1 MRKDRN
7 KMKNISIML
16 TTVSLMFL
24 TMSNVVTAHTS
35 EGNNANK
42 RDELPVLTSSAGK
55 VVMQFHQAIQ
65 ANDKSKARGFL
76 ADNVIIYEGGR
87 VERSADDY
95 ANHHML
101 ADMKYLAQL
110 EVKILEHEVREVGQ
124 TAFSMSRTKLT
135 GEFKGKEVNS
145 EGMESMVLLK
155 KDGKWKIAHIH
166 WSH

>member
-1 MRKDRN
+1 
-7 KMKNISIML
+7 MKIIQIIVTAAL
-16 TTVSLMFL
+16 LIFL
-24 TMSNVVTAHTS
+24 TMSNVTIAHASEKNNTS
-35 EGNNANK
+35 K
-42 RDELPVLTSSAGK
+42 RGELTVLTSDAGK

-65 ANDKSKARGFL
+65 GGDKSKARGFL
-76 ADNVIIYEGGR
+76 ADDVIIYEGGR

-110 EVKILEHEVREVGQ
+110 KVEILEHEVREMGE
-124 TAFSMSRTKLT
+124 TAYSISKTKLT
-135 GEFKGKEVNS
+135 GEFQGKDVKS

-155 KDGKWKIAHIH
+155 KDGKWKIVHIH

>member
-1 MRKDRN
+1 M
-7 KMKNISIML
+7 IQIIITAAL
-16 TTVSLMFL
+16 LIFL
-24 TMSNVVTAHTS
+24 TMSNVTIAHASEKNNTS
-35 EGNNANK
+35 K
-42 RDELPVLTSSAGK
+42 RGELPVLTSDAGK

-65 ANDKSKARGFL
+65 GGDKSKARGFL
-76 ADNVIIYEGGR
+76 ADDVIIYEGGR

-110 EVKILEHEVREVGQ
+110 EVEILEHEVREVGQ

-166 WSH
+166 WTH

>member
-1 MRKDRN
+1 
-7 KMKNISIML
+7 MKIIQIIVTAAL
-16 TTVSLMFL
+16 LIFL
-24 TMSNVVTAHTS
+24 TMSNVTIAHASEKNNTS
-35 EGNNANK
+35 K
-42 RDELPVLTSSAGK
+42 RGELPVLTSDAGK
-55 VVMQFHQAIQ
+55 VVMQFHQALQ
-65 ANDKSKARGFL
+65 GGDKSKARGFL
-76 ADNVIIYEGGR
+76 ADDVIIYEGGR

-110 EVKILEHEVREVGQ
+110 KVEILEHEVREVGE
-124 TAFSMSRTKLT
+124 TAYSISKTKLT
-135 GEFKGKEVNS
+135 GEFQGKDVKS

>member
-1 MRKDRN
+1 
-7 KMKNISIML
+7 
-16 TTVSLMFL
+16 
-24 TMSNVVTAHTS
+24 MSNVVTAHTS

-110 EVKILEHEVREVGQ
+110 KVEILEHEVREMGEI
-124 TAFSMSRTKLT
+124 AYSISKTKLT
-135 GEFKGKEVNS
+135 GEFQGKDVKS
-145 EGMESMVLLK
+145 EGMESMILMK
-155 KDGKWKIAHIH
+155 KNGKWKIAHIH

>member
-1 MRKDRN
+1 
-7 KMKNISIML
+7 MKIIQIIVTAAL
-16 TTVSLMFL
+16 LIFL
-24 TMSNVVTAHTS
+24 TMSNVTIAHASEKNNTS
-35 EGNNANK
+35 K
-42 RDELPVLTSSAGK
+42 RGELTVLTSDAGK

-65 ANDKSKARGFL
+65 GGDKSKARGFL
-76 ADNVIIYEGGR
+76 ADDVIIYEGGR

-110 EVKILEHEVREVGQ
+110 KVEILEHEVREMGE
-124 TAFSMSRTKLT
+124 TAYSISKTKLT
-135 GEFKGKEVNS
+135 GEFQGKDVKS

>member
-1 MRKDRN
+1 M
-7 KMKNISIML
+7 IQIIITAAL
-16 TTVSLMFL
+16 LIFL
-24 TMSNVVTAHTS
+24 TMSNVTIAHASEKNNTS
-35 EGNNANK
+35 K
-42 RDELPVLTSSAGK
+42 RGELPVLTSDAGK
-55 VVMQFHQAIQ
+55 VVMQFHQALQ
-65 ANDKSKARGFL
+65 GGDKSKARGFL
-76 ADNVIIYEGGR
+76 ADDVIIYEGGR

-110 EVKILEHEVREVGQ
+110 EVEILEHEVREVGQ

>member
-1 MRKDRN
+1 M
-7 KMKNISIML
+7 IQIIITAAL
-16 TTVSLMFL
+16 LIFL
-24 TMSNVVTAHTS
+24 TMSNVTIAHASEKNNTS
-35 EGNNANK
+35 K
-42 RDELPVLTSSAGK
+42 RGELPVLTSDAGK

-65 ANDKSKARGFL
+65 GGDKSKARGFL
-76 ADNVIIYEGGR
+76 ADDVIIYEGGR

-110 EVKILEHEVREVGQ
+110 EVEILEHEVREVGQ

>member
-1 MRKDRN
+1 
-7 KMKNISIML
+7 MKIIQIIVTAAL
-16 TTVSLMFL
+16 LIFL
-24 TMSNVVTAHTS
+24 TMSNVVIAHASEKNNTS
-35 EGNNANK
+35 K
-42 RDELPVLTSSAGK
+42 RGELTVLTSDAGK
-55 VVMQFHQAIQ
+55 FHQAIQ
-65 ANDKSKARGFL
+65 GGDKSKARGFL
-76 ADNVIIYEGGR
+76 ADDVIIYEGGR

-110 EVKILEHEVREVGQ
+110 KVEILEHEVREMGEI
-124 TAFSMSRTKLT
+124 AYSISKTKLT
-135 GEFKGKEVNS
+135 GEFQGKDVKS

>member
-1 MRKDRN
+1 M
-7 KMKNISIML
+7 KMIQIIITAAL
-16 TTVSLMFL
+16 LIFL
-24 TMSNVVTAHTS
+24 TMSNVTIAHASEKNNTS
-35 EGNNANK
+35 K
-42 RDELPVLTSSAGK
+42 RGELPVLTSDAGK

-65 ANDKSKARGFL
+65 GGDKSKARGFL
-76 ADNVIIYEGGR
+76 ADDVIIYEGGR

-110 EVKILEHEVREVGQ
+110 EVEILEHEVREVGQ

-166 WSH
+166 WTH

>member
-1 MRKDRN
+1 
-7 KMKNISIML
+7 
-16 TTVSLMFL
+16 
-24 TMSNVVTAHTS
+24 MSNVVTAHTS
-35 EGNNANK
+35 EGNSANK

-55 VVMQFHQAIQ
+55 V
-65 ANDKSKARGFL
+65 
-76 ADNVIIYEGGR
+76 
-87 VERSADDY
+87 

-166 WSH
+166 WSN

>member
-1 MRKDRN
+1 M
-7 KMKNISIML
+7 IQIIITAAL
-16 TTVSLMFL
+16 LIFL
-24 TMSNVVTAHTS
+24 TMSNVTIAHASEKNNTS
-35 EGNNANK
+35 K
-42 RDELPVLTSSAGK
+42 RGELTVLTSDAGK

-65 ANDKSKARGFL
+65 GGDKSKARGFL
-76 ADNVIIYEGGR
+76 ADDVIIYEGGR

-110 EVKILEHEVREVGQ
+110 EVEILEHEVREVGQ

>member
-1 MRKDRN
+1 
-7 KMKNISIML
+7 MKIIQIIVTAAL
-16 TTVSLMFL
+16 LIFL
-24 TMSNVVTAHTS
+24 TMSNVTIAHASEKNNTS
-35 EGNNANK
+35 K
-42 RDELPVLTSSAGK
+42 RGELPVLTSDAGK

-65 ANDKSKARGFL
+65 GGDKSKARGFL
-76 ADNVIIYEGGR
+76 ADDVIIYEGGR

-110 EVKILEHEVREVGQ
+110 KVEILEHEVREMGE
-124 TAFSMSRTKLT
+124 TAYSISKTKLT
-135 GEFKGKEVNS
+135 GEFQGKDVKS